1 MKKIINLLV
10 GTQDDILRVDQFI
23 KKYEKDLSRS
33 KIKNLILQ
41 KNLSINNKL
50 NDDPSKKIKI
60 NDKIS
65 LIIPEPEEVN
75 LKPFEYK
82 IEIIYE
88 DNDLLVLNKKADIS
102 MHPGAGNKDRTLV
115 NALINYKKKLSNIN
129 GELRPGIVHR
139 IDRHTSGLVVIAK
152 NNFTHEN
159 LSNQFS
165 EHSIERK
172 YQTLVWGKLR
182 PSKGRIETLITRSSK
197 NRQLMSVSLSKGKN
211 SITNY
216 KTLEIFEKQ
225 NIPTFS
231 LIECKLETGR
241 THQIRAHFKSIGHPL
256 FNDQDYGGSSIL
268 KGTTFTKYK
277 QFVNNAFKVC
287 PRQALHADSLGFLHP
302 RSGKE
307 IFFKIDLPNDMQ
319 TLINKWRKYSQH
331 INF

>member
-23 KKYEKDLSRS
+23 NKYEKDLSRS
-33 KIKNLILQ
+33 KIKNLILK

-60 NDKIS
+60 KDKIS

-139 IDRHTSGLVVIAK
+139 IDKHTSGLVVIAK

-182 PSKGRIETLITRSSK
+182 PSNGRIETLITRSSK
-197 NRQLMSVSLSKGKN
+197 NRQLMSVSFSKGKN

-216 KTLEIFEKQ
+216 KTLEIFEKETV
-225 NIPTFS
+225 PTFS

-241 THQIRAHFKSIGHPL
+241 THQIRVHMSYKGNNIVG
-256 FNDQDYGGSSIL
+256 DQ
-268 KGTTFTKYK
+268 KYK
-277 QFVNNAFKVC
+277 KKFKKIKNINKELEKKIMNLDRQF
-287 PRQALHADSLGFLHP
+287 LHAVSLGFNHP
-302 RSGKE
+302 TKNKRMN
-307 IFFKIDLPNDMQ
+307 FKSKLPND
-319 TLINKWRKYSQH
+319 LENILKSLRNA
-331 INF
+331 

>member
-23 KKYEKDLSRS
+23 NKYEKDLSRS
-33 KIKNLILQ
+33 KIKNLILK

-102 MHPGAGNKDRTLV
+102 MHPGAGNKDKTLV

-139 IDRHTSGLVVIAK
+139 IDKHTSGLVVIAK

-182 PSKGRIETLITRSSK
+182 PSNGKIETLITRSSK

-216 KTLEIFEKQ
+216 KTLEIFEKET
-225 NIPTFS
+225 IPTFS
-231 LIECKLETGR
+231 LVECKLETGR
-241 THQIRAHFKSIGHPL
+241 THQIRVHMSYKGNNIVG
-256 FNDQDYGGSSIL
+256 DQ
-268 KGTTFTKYK
+268 KYK
-277 QFVNNAFKVC
+277 KKFRKIKNINKDLEKKIKNLDRQF
-287 PRQALHADSLGFLHP
+287 LHAVSLGFIHP
-302 RSGKE
+302 TKNKRMN
-307 IFFKIDLPNDMQ
+307 FKSKLPNE
-319 TLINKWRKYSQH
+319 LENILKNLR
-331 INF
+331 NA

>member
-10 GTQDDILRVDQFI
+10 GTEDDILRVDQFI
-23 KKYEKDLSRS
+23 NKYEKDLSRS
-33 KIKNLILQ
+33 KIKNLILK

-102 MHPGAGNKDRTLV
+102 MHPGAGNKDKTLV

-139 IDRHTSGLVVIAK
+139 IDKHTSGLVVIAK

-182 PSKGRIETLITRSSK
+182 PSNGRIETLITRSSK

-216 KTLEIFEKQ
+216 KTLEIFEKETV
-225 NIPTFS
+225 PTFS

-241 THQIRAHFKSIGHPL
+241 THQIRVHMSYKGNNIVG
-256 FNDQDYGGSSIL
+256 DQ
-268 KGTTFTKYK
+268 KYK
-277 QFVNNAFKVC
+277 KKFKKIKNINKDLEKKIMNLDRQF
-287 PRQALHADSLGFLHP
+287 LHAVSLGFTHP
-302 RSGKE
+302 TKNKRMN
-307 IFFKIDLPNDMQ
+307 FKSKLPND
-319 TLINKWRKYSQH
+319 LENILKSLRNA
-331 INF
+331 

>member
-23 KKYEKDLSRS
+23 NKYEKDLSRS
-33 KIKNLILQ
+33 KIKNLILK

-139 IDRHTSGLVVIAK
+139 IDKHTSGLVVIAK

-182 PSKGRIETLITRSSK
+182 PSNGRIETLITRSSK
-197 NRQLMSVSLSKGKN
+197 NRQLMSVSLSRGKN

-216 KTLEIFEKQ
+216 KTLEIFEKETV
-225 NIPTFS
+225 PTFS
-231 LIECKLETGR
+231 LVECKLETGR
-241 THQIRAHFKSIGHPL
+241 THQIRVHMSYKGNSIVG
-256 FNDQDYGGSSIL
+256 DQ
-268 KGTTFTKYK
+268 KYK
-277 QFVNNAFKVC
+277 KKFRKLENINKHLEKKIMNLDRQF
-287 PRQALHADSLGFLHP
+287 LHAVSLGFTHP
-302 RSGKE
+302 TKNKRMN
-307 IFFKIDLPNDMQ
+307 FKSKLPND
-319 TLINKWRKYSQH
+319 LENILKSLRNA
-331 INF
+331 

>member
-23 KKYEKDLSRS
+23 NKYEKDLSRS
-33 KIKNLILQ
+33 KIKNLILK

-50 NDDPSKKIKI
+50 NDDPSKKTKI

-139 IDRHTSGLVVIAK
+139 IDKHTSGLVVIAK

-182 PSKGRIETLITRSSK
+182 PSKGKIETLITRSSK

-216 KTLEIFEKQ
+216 KTLEIFEKETV
-225 NIPTFS
+225 PTFS

-241 THQIRAHFKSIGHPL
+241 THQIRVHMSYKGNNIVG
-256 FNDQDYGGSSIL
+256 DQ
-268 KGTTFTKYK
+268 KYK
-277 QFVNNAFKVC
+277 KKFKKIRNINKDLEKKILNLNRQF
-287 PRQALHADSLGFLHP
+287 LHAVSLGFTHP
-302 RSGKE
+302 TKNKRMN
-307 IFFKIDLPNDMQ
+307 FKSKLPND
-319 TLINKWRKYSQH
+319 LENILKSLRNA
-331 INF
+331 

>member
-10 GTQDDILRVDQFI
+10 GTKDNILRVDQFI
-23 KKYEKDLSRS
+23 NKYEKDLSRS
-33 KIKNLILQ
+33 KIKNLILK

-102 MHPGAGNKDRTLV
+102 MHPGAGNKDKTLV

-129 GELRPGIVHR
+129 GELGPGIVHR
-139 IDRHTSGLVVIAK
+139 IDKHTSGLVVIAK

-182 PSKGRIETLITRSSK
+182 PSNGRIETLITRSSK

-216 KTLEIFEKQ
+216 KTLEIFEKET
-225 NIPTFS
+225 IPTFS

-241 THQIRAHFKSIGHPL
+241 THQIRVHMSYKGNNIVG
-256 FNDQDYGGSSIL
+256 DQ
-268 KGTTFTKYK
+268 KYK
-277 QFVNNAFKVC
+277 KKFKRIKNINKNLEKKIINLDRQF
-287 PRQALHADSLGFLHP
+287 LHAVSLGFTHP
-302 RSGKE
+302 TKNKRMN
-307 IFFKIDLPNDMQ
+307 FKSKLPTDLENI
-319 TLINKWRKYSQH
+319 LKSLRNA
-331 INF
+331 

>member
-23 KKYEKDLSRS
+23 NKYEKDLSRS
-33 KIKNLILQ
+33 KIKNLILK

-50 NDDPSKKIKI
+50 NDDPSKKTKI

-88 DNDLLVLNKKADIS
+88 DNDLLVLNKKTDIS

-139 IDRHTSGLVVIAK
+139 IDKHTSGLVVIAK

-182 PSKGRIETLITRSSK
+182 PSNGKIETLITRSSK

-216 KTLEIFEKQ
+216 KTLEIFEKETV
-225 NIPTFS
+225 PTFS

-241 THQIRAHFKSIGHPL
+241 THQIRVHMSYKGNNIVG
-256 FNDQDYGGSSIL
+256 DQ
-268 KGTTFTKYK
+268 KYK
-277 QFVNNAFKVC
+277 KKFKKIKNINKDLEKKIMNLDRQF
-287 PRQALHADSLGFLHP
+287 LHAVSLGFTHP
-302 RSGKE
+302 TKNKRMN
-307 IFFKIDLPNDMQ
+307 FKSKLPND
-319 TLINKWRKYSQH
+319 LENILKSLRNA
-331 INF
+331 

>member
-10 GTQDDILRVDQFI
+10 ETQDDVLRVDQFI
-23 KKYEKDLSRS
+23 NKCEKNLSRS
-33 KIKNLILQ
+33 KIKNLILK

-65 LIIPEPEEVN
+65 LIIPEPEEIN
-75 LKPFEYK
+75 LKPYKYK

-88 DNDLLVLNKKADIS
+88 DNDLIVLNKKADIS
-102 MHPGAGNKDRTLV
+102 MHPGAGNRDKTLV
-115 NALINYKKKLSNIN
+115 NALINYKRQLSNIN

-139 IDRHTSGLVVIAK
+139 IDKNTSGLVVIAK

-165 EHSIERK
+165 EHTIERR
-172 YQTLVWGKLR
+172 YQALVWGKLR
-182 PSKGRIETLITRSSK
+182 PSNGRIETLITRSSK

-216 KTLEIFEKQ
+216 KTLEIFEKET
-225 NIPTFS
+225 IPTFS

-241 THQIRAHFKSIGHPL
+241 THQIRVHMSYKGNNIVG
-256 FNDQDYGGSSIL
+256 DQ
-268 KGTTFTKYK
+268 KYK
-277 QFVNNAFKVC
+277 KKFKKIKNIDKDLEKKIMNLERQF
-287 PRQALHADSLGFLHP
+287 LHAVSLGFAHP
-302 RSGKE
+302 TKNKRMN
-307 IFFKIDLPNDMQ
+307 FKSKLPND
-319 TLINKWRKYSQH
+319 LENILKSLKNA
-331 INF
+331 

>member
-23 KKYEKDLSRS
+23 NKYEKDLSRS
-33 KIKNLILQ
+33 KIKNLILK

-102 MHPGAGNKDRTLV
+102 MHPGAGNKDKTLV

-139 IDRHTSGLVVIAK
+139 IDKHTSGLVVIAK

-182 PSKGRIETLITRSSK
+182 PSNGKIETLITRSSK

-216 KTLEIFEKQ
+216 KTLEIFEKETV
-225 NIPTFS
+225 PTFS

-241 THQIRAHFKSIGHPL
+241 THQIRVHMSYKGNNIVG
-256 FNDQDYGGSSIL
+256 DQ
-268 KGTTFTKYK
+268 KYK
-277 QFVNNAFKVC
+277 KKFKKIKNINKDLEKKIMNLDRQF
-287 PRQALHADSLGFLHP
+287 LHAVSLGFTHP
-302 RSGKE
+302 TKNKRMNFESK
-307 IFFKIDLPNDMQ
+307 LPND
-319 TLINKWRKYSQH
+319 LENILKSLRNA
-331 INF
+331 

>member
-23 KKYEKDLSRS
+23 NKYEKDLSRS
-33 KIKNLILQ
+33 KIKNLILK

-102 MHPGAGNKDRTLV
+102 MHPGAGNKDKTLV
-115 NALINYKKKLSNIN
+115 NALINYKKQLSNIN

-139 IDRHTSGLVVIAK
+139 IDKHTSGLVVIAK

-182 PSKGRIETLITRSSK
+182 PSNGKIETLITRSSK

-216 KTLEIFEKQ
+216 KTLEIFEKETV
-225 NIPTFS
+225 PTFS

-241 THQIRAHFKSIGHPL
+241 THQIRVHMSYKGNNIVG
-256 FNDQDYGGSSIL
+256 DQ
-268 KGTTFTKYK
+268 KYK
-277 QFVNNAFKVC
+277 KKFKKIKNINKDLEKKIINLDRQF
-287 PRQALHADSLGFLHP
+287 LHAVSLGFTHP
-302 RSGKE
+302 TKNKRMN
-307 IFFKIDLPNDMQ
+307 FKSKLPND
-319 TLINKWRKYSQH
+319 LENILKSLRNA
-331 INF
+331 

>member
-23 KKYEKDLSRS
+23 NKYEKDLSRS

-60 NDKIS
+60 HDKIS

-102 MHPGAGNKDRTLV
+102 MHPGAGNKDKTLV

-139 IDRHTSGLVVIAK
+139 IDKHTSGLVVIAK

-182 PSKGRIETLITRSSK
+182 PSNGKIETLITRSSK

-216 KTLEIFEKQ
+216 KTLEIFEKETV
-225 NIPTFS
+225 PTFS

-241 THQIRAHFKSIGHPL
+241 THQIRVHMSYKGNNIVG
-256 FNDQDYGGSSIL
+256 DQ
-268 KGTTFTKYK
+268 KYK
-277 QFVNNAFKVC
+277 KRFKKIKNINKDLEKKIINLDRQF
-287 PRQALHADSLGFLHP
+287 LHAVSLGFTHP
-302 RSGKE
+302 TKNKRMNFISK
-307 IFFKIDLPNDMQ
+307 LPND
-319 TLINKWRKYSQH
+319 LENILKSLRNA
-331 INF
+331 

>member
-23 KKYEKDLSRS
+23 NKYEKDLSRS
-33 KIKNLILQ
+33 KIKNLILK

-50 NDDPSKKIKI
+50 NDDPSKKTKI

-139 IDRHTSGLVVIAK
+139 IDKHTSGLVVIAK

-182 PSKGRIETLITRSSK
+182 PSNGRIETLITRSSK

-216 KTLEIFEKQ
+216 KTLEIFEKETV
-225 NIPTFS
+225 PTFS

-241 THQIRAHFKSIGHPL
+241 THQIRVHMSYKGNNIVG
-256 FNDQDYGGSSIL
+256 DQ
-268 KGTTFTKYK
+268 KYK
-277 QFVNNAFKVC
+277 KKFKKIKNINKDLEKKIMNLDRQF
-287 PRQALHADSLGFLHP
+287 LHAVSLGFTHP
-302 RSGKE
+302 TKNKRMN
-307 IFFKIDLPNDMQ
+307 FKSKLPND
-319 TLINKWRKYSQH
+319 LENILKSLRNA
-331 INF
+331 

>member
-10 GTQDDILRVDQFI
+10 ETQDDILRVDQFI
-23 KKYEKDLSRS
+23 NKYEKDLSRS
-33 KIKNLILQ
+33 KIKNLILK

-102 MHPGAGNKDRTLV
+102 MHPGAGNKDKTLV

-139 IDRHTSGLVVIAK
+139 IDKHTSGLVVIAK

-182 PSKGRIETLITRSSK
+182 PSNGRIETLITRSSK

-216 KTLEIFEKQ
+216 KTLEIFEKETV
-225 NIPTFS
+225 PTFS

-241 THQIRAHFKSIGHPL
+241 THQIRVHMSYKGNNIVG
-256 FNDQDYGGSSIL
+256 DQ
-268 KGTTFTKYK
+268 KYK
-277 QFVNNAFKVC
+277 KKFKKIKNINKNLEKKIMNLDRQF
-287 PRQALHADSLGFLHP
+287 LHAISLGFHHP
-302 RSGKE
+302 TKNKRMN
-307 IFFKIDLPNDMQ
+307 FKSKLPND
-319 TLINKWRKYSQH
+319 LENILKSLRNA
-331 INF
+331 

>member
-10 GTQDDILRVDQFI
+10 ETQDDILRVDQFI
-23 KKYEKDLSRS
+23 NKYEKDLSRS
-33 KIKNLILQ
+33 KIKNLILK

-139 IDRHTSGLVVIAK
+139 IDKHTSGLVVIAK

-182 PSKGRIETLITRSSK
+182 PSNGKIETLITRSSK

-216 KTLEIFEKQ
+216 KTLEIFEKETV
-225 NIPTFS
+225 PTFS

-241 THQIRAHFKSIGHPL
+241 THQIRVHMSYKGNNIVG
-256 FNDQDYGGSSIL
+256 DQ
-268 KGTTFTKYK
+268 KYK
-277 QFVNNAFKVC
+277 KKFKKIKNINKDLEKKIMNLDRQF
-287 PRQALHADSLGFLHP
+287 LHAISLGFTHP
-302 RSGKE
+302 TKNKRMN
-307 IFFKIDLPNDMQ
+307 FKSKLPND
-319 TLINKWRKYSQH
+319 LENILKSLRNA
-331 INF
+331 

>member
-10 GTQDDILRVDQFI
+10 GTQDNILRVDQFI
-23 KKYEKDLSRS
+23 NKYEKDLSRS
-33 KIKNLILQ
+33 KIKNLILK
-41 KNLSINNKL
+41 KNLSINNQL

-139 IDRHTSGLVVIAK
+139 IDKHTSGLVVIAK
-152 NNFTHEN
+152 NNFAHEN

-182 PSKGRIETLITRSSK
+182 PSNGKIETLITRSSK

-216 KTLEIFEKQ
+216 KTLEIFEKETV
-225 NIPTFS
+225 PTFS

-241 THQIRAHFKSIGHPL
+241 THQIRVHMSYKGNNIVG
-256 FNDQDYGGSSIL
+256 DQ
-268 KGTTFTKYK
+268 KYK
-277 QFVNNAFKVC
+277 KKFKKIKNINKDLEKKIMNLDRQF
-287 PRQALHADSLGFLHP
+287 LHAVSLGFTHP
-302 RSGKE
+302 TKNKRMN
-307 IFFKIDLPNDMQ
+307 FKSKLPND
-319 TLINKWRKYSQH
+319 LENILKSLRNA
-331 INF
+331 

>member
-23 KKYEKDLSRS
+23 NKYEKDLSRS
-33 KIKNLILQ
+33 KIKNLILK

-50 NDDPSKKIKI
+50 SDDPSKKTKI

-102 MHPGAGNKDRTLV
+102 MHPGAGNKDKTLV

-139 IDRHTSGLVVIAK
+139 IDKHTSGLVVIAK

-182 PSKGRIETLITRSSK
+182 PSNGRIETLITRSSK

-216 KTLEIFEKQ
+216 KTLEIFEKETV
-225 NIPTFS
+225 PTFS

-241 THQIRAHFKSIGHPL
+241 THQIRVHMSYKGNNIVG
-256 FNDQDYGGSSIL
+256 DQ
-268 KGTTFTKYK
+268 KYK
-277 QFVNNAFKVC
+277 KKFKKIKNINKDLEKKIMNLDRQF
-287 PRQALHADSLGFLHP
+287 LHAVSLGFTHP
-302 RSGKE
+302 TKNKRMN
-307 IFFKIDLPNDMQ
+307 FKSKLPND
-319 TLINKWRKYSQH
+319 LENILKSLRNA
-331 INF
+331 

>member
-23 KKYEKDLSRS
+23 NKYEKDLSRS
-33 KIKNLILQ
+33 KIKNLILK

-102 MHPGAGNKDRTLV
+102 MHPGAGNKDKTLV

-139 IDRHTSGLVVIAK
+139 IDKHTSGLVVIAK

-182 PSKGRIETLITRSSK
+182 PSNGKIETLITRSSK

-216 KTLEIFEKQ
+216 KTLEIFEKETV
-225 NIPTFS
+225 PTFS

-241 THQIRAHFKSIGHPL
+241 THQIRVHMSYKGNNILG
-256 FNDQDYGGSSIL
+256 DQ
-268 KGTTFTKYK
+268 KYK
-277 QFVNNAFKVC
+277 KKFRKIKNINKDLEKKIMNLNRQF
-287 PRQALHADSLGFLHP
+287 LHAVSLGFTHP
-302 RSGKE
+302 TKNKRMN
-307 IFFKIDLPNDMQ
+307 FKSKLPND
-319 TLINKWRKYSQH
+319 LENILKSLRNA
-331 INF
+331 

>member
-23 KKYEKDLSRS
+23 NKYEKDLSRS
-33 KIKNLILQ
+33 KIKNLILK

-50 NDDPSKKIKI
+50 NDDPSKKTKI

-139 IDRHTSGLVVIAK
+139 IDKHTSGLVVIAK

-182 PSKGRIETLITRSSK
+182 PSNGRIETLITRSSK

-216 KTLEIFEKQ
+216 KTLEIFEKETV
-225 NIPTFS
+225 PTFS

-241 THQIRAHFKSIGHPL
+241 THQIRVHMSYKGNNIVG
-256 FNDQDYGGSSIL
+256 DQ
-268 KGTTFTKYK
+268 KYK
-277 QFVNNAFKVC
+277 KKFKKIKKINKDLEKKIMNLDRQF
-287 PRQALHADSLGFLHP
+287 LHAVSLGFTHP
-302 RSGKE
+302 TKNKRMN
-307 IFFKIDLPNDMQ
+307 FKSKLPND
-319 TLINKWRKYSQH
+319 LENILKSLRNA
-331 INF
+331 

>member
-10 GTQDDILRVDQFI
+10 GTEEDILRVDQFI
-23 KKYEKDLSRS
+23 NKYEKNLSRS
-33 KIKNLILQ
+33 KIKNLILK

-102 MHPGAGNKDRTLV
+102 MHPGAGNKDKTLV

-139 IDRHTSGLVVIAK
+139 IDKNTSGLVVIAK

-182 PSKGRIETLITRSSK
+182 PSNGRIETLITRSSK

-216 KTLEIFEKQ
+216 KTLEIFEKETV
-225 NIPTFS
+225 PTFS

-241 THQIRAHFKSIGHPL
+241 THQIRVHMSYKGNNIVG
-256 FNDQDYGGSSIL
+256 DQ
-268 KGTTFTKYK
+268 KYK
-277 QFVNNAFKVC
+277 KKFKKIKNINKDLEKKIMNLDRQF
-287 PRQALHADSLGFLHP
+287 LHAVSLGFTHP
-302 RSGKE
+302 TKNKRMN
-307 IFFKIDLPNDMQ
+307 FKSKLPND
-319 TLINKWRKYSQH
+319 LENILKSLRNA
-331 INF
+331 

>member
-23 KKYEKDLSRS
+23 NKYEKDLSRS
-33 KIKNLILQ
+33 KIKNLILK

-102 MHPGAGNKDRTLV
+102 MHPGAGNKDKTLV

-139 IDRHTSGLVVIAK
+139 IDKHTSGLVVIAK

-182 PSKGRIETLITRSSK
+182 PSNGRIETLITRSSK

-216 KTLEIFEKQ
+216 KTLEIFEKETV
-225 NIPTFS
+225 PTFS

-241 THQIRAHFKSIGHPL
+241 THQIRVHMSYKGNNIVG
-256 FNDQDYGGSSIL
+256 DQ
-268 KGTTFTKYK
+268 KYK
-277 QFVNNAFKVC
+277 KKFKKIKNLNKDLEKKIMNLDRQF
-287 PRQALHADSLGFLHP
+287 LHAVSLGFTHP
-302 RSGKE
+302 TKNKRMN
-307 IFFKIDLPNDMQ
+307 FKSKLPND
-319 TLINKWRKYSQH
+319 LENILKSLRNA
-331 INF
+331 

>member
-10 GTQDDILRVDQFI
+10 ETQDDILRVDQFI
-23 KKYEKDLSRS
+23 NKYEKDLSRS
-33 KIKNLILQ
+33 KIKNLILK

-50 NDDPSKKIKI
+50 NDDPSKKTKI

-139 IDRHTSGLVVIAK
+139 IDKHTSGLVVIAK

-182 PSKGRIETLITRSSK
+182 PSNGKIETLITRSSK

-216 KTLEIFEKQ
+216 KTLEIFEKETV
-225 NIPTFS
+225 PTFS

-241 THQIRAHFKSIGHPL
+241 THQIRVHMSYKGNNIVG
-256 FNDQDYGGSSIL
+256 DQ
-268 KGTTFTKYK
+268 KYK
-277 QFVNNAFKVC
+277 KKFKKIKNINKDLEKKIINLDRQF
-287 PRQALHADSLGFLHP
+287 LHAVSLGFTHP
-302 RSGKE
+302 TKNKRMN
-307 IFFKIDLPNDMQ
+307 FKSKLPND
-319 TLINKWRKYSQH
+319 LENILKSLRNA
-331 INF
+331 

>member
-23 KKYEKDLSRS
+23 NKYEKDLSRS
-33 KIKNLILQ
+33 KIKNLILK

-102 MHPGAGNKDRTLV
+102 MHPGAGNKDKTLV
-115 NALINYKKKLSNIN
+115 NALINYKKQLSNIN

-139 IDRHTSGLVVIAK
+139 IDKHTSGLVVIAK

-182 PSKGRIETLITRSSK
+182 PSNGKIETLITRSSK

-216 KTLEIFEKQ
+216 KTLEIFEKETV
-225 NIPTFS
+225 PTFS

-241 THQIRAHFKSIGHPL
+241 THQIRVHMSYKGNNIVG
-256 FNDQDYGGSSIL
+256 DQ
-268 KGTTFTKYK
+268 KYK
-277 QFVNNAFKVC
+277 KKFKKIKNINKDLEKKIMNLDRQF
-287 PRQALHADSLGFLHP
+287 LHAVSLGFTHP
-302 RSGKE
+302 TKNKRMN
-307 IFFKIDLPNDMQ
+307 FKSKLPND
-319 TLINKWRKYSQH
+319 LENILKSLRNA
-331 INF
+331 

>member
-23 KKYEKDLSRS
+23 NKYEKDLSRS
-33 KIKNLILQ
+33 KIKNLILK

-139 IDRHTSGLVVIAK
+139 IDKHTSGLVVIAK

-182 PSKGRIETLITRSSK
+182 PSNGKIETLITRSSK

-216 KTLEIFEKQ
+216 KTLEIFEKETV
-225 NIPTFS
+225 PTFS

-241 THQIRAHFKSIGHPL
+241 THQIRVHMSYKGNNIVG
-256 FNDQDYGGSSIL
+256 DQ
-268 KGTTFTKYK
+268 KYK
-277 QFVNNAFKVC
+277 KKFKKIKNINKDLEKKIMNLDRQF
-287 PRQALHADSLGFLHP
+287 LHAVSLGFTHP
-302 RSGKE
+302 TKNKRMN
-307 IFFKIDLPNDMQ
+307 FKSKLPND
-319 TLINKWRKYSQH
+319 LENILKSLRNA
-331 INF
+331 

>member
-23 KKYEKDLSRS
+23 NKYEKDLSRS
-33 KIKNLILQ
+33 KIKNLILK

-115 NALINYKKKLSNIN
+115 NALINYKKKLSNVN

-139 IDRHTSGLVVIAK
+139 IDKHTSGLVVIAK

-182 PSKGRIETLITRSSK
+182 PSNGKIETLITRSSK

-216 KTLEIFEKQ
+216 KTLEIFEKETV
-225 NIPTFS
+225 PTFS

-241 THQIRAHFKSIGHPL
+241 THQIRVHMSYKGNNIVG
-256 FNDQDYGGSSIL
+256 DQ
-268 KGTTFTKYK
+268 KYK
-277 QFVNNAFKVC
+277 KKFKKIKNINKDLEKKIMNLDRQF
-287 PRQALHADSLGFLHP
+287 LHAVSLGFTHP
-302 RSGKE
+302 TKNKRMN
-307 IFFKIDLPNDMQ
+307 FKSKLPND
-319 TLINKWRKYSQH
+319 LENILKSLRNA
-331 INF
+331 

>member
-23 KKYEKDLSRS
+23 NKYEKDLSRS
-33 KIKNLILQ
+33 KIKNLILK

-50 NDDPSKKIKI
+50 NEDPSKKIKI

-139 IDRHTSGLVVIAK
+139 IDKHTSGLVVIAK

-182 PSKGRIETLITRSSK
+182 PSNGKIETLITRSSK

-216 KTLEIFEKQ
+216 KTLEIFEKETV
-225 NIPTFS
+225 PTFS

-241 THQIRAHFKSIGHPL
+241 THQIRVHMSYKGNNIVG
-256 FNDQDYGGSSIL
+256 DQ
-268 KGTTFTKYK
+268 KYK
-277 QFVNNAFKVC
+277 KKFKKIKNINKDLEKKIMNLDRQF
-287 PRQALHADSLGFLHP
+287 LHAVSLGFTHP
-302 RSGKE
+302 TKNKRMN
-307 IFFKIDLPNDMQ
+307 FKSKLPND
-319 TLINKWRKYSQH
+319 LENILKSLRNA
-331 INF
+331 

>member
-10 GTQDDILRVDQFI
+10 EKHDDILRVDQFI
-23 KKYEKDLSRS
+23 NKYEKNLSRS
-33 KIKNLILQ
+33 QIKNLILK

-75 LKPFEYK
+75 LKPYEYK
-82 IEIIYE
+82 IDIIYE

-102 MHPGAGNKDRTLV
+102 MHPGAGNKDKTLV
-115 NALINYKKKLSNIN
+115 NALINYKKQLSNIN

-139 IDRHTSGLVVIAK
+139 IDKDTSGLVVIAK
-152 NNFTHEN
+152 NNFIHEN

-165 EHSIERK
+165 EHTIERK

-182 PSKGRIETLITRSSK
+182 PSNGRIETLITRSSK
-197 NRQLMSVSLSKGKN
+197 NRQLMSVSLLRGKN

-216 KTLEIFEKQ
+216 KTLEIFEKET
-225 NIPTFS
+225 IPTFS

-241 THQIRAHFKSIGHPL
+241 THQIRVHMSYKGNNIVG
-256 FNDQDYGGSSIL
+256 DQ
-268 KGTTFTKYK
+268 KYK
-277 QFVNNAFKVC
+277 KKFIKIKNINKDLEKKIKNLDRQF
-287 PRQALHADSLGFLHP
+287 LHAISLGFIHP
-302 RSGKE
+302 TKNKKMNFTSK
-307 IFFKIDLPNDMQ
+307 LPNE
-319 TLINKWRKYSQH
+319 LENILKNLR
-331 INF
+331 NA